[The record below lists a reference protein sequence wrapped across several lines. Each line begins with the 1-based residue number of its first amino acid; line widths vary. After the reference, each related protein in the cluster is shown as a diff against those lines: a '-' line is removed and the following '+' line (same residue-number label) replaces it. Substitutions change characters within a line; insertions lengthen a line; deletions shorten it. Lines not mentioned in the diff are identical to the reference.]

1 MSIKNLFRKVLLSR
15 NFSLFLQLVRLRR
28 RRRRRRRHLR
38 LLPNNRRS
46 QTRTGLAKKF
56 SVHFLIKQFDEWS
69 LRRENLKVTFYLISP
84 LNLGPC

>member
-28 RRRRRRRHLR
+28 RRHRRRRRRCHRRRRRRRRRHLR

-46 QTRTGLAKKF
+46 QT
-56 SVHFLIKQFDEWS
+56 
-69 LRRENLKVTFYLISP
+69 
-84 LNLGPC
+84 